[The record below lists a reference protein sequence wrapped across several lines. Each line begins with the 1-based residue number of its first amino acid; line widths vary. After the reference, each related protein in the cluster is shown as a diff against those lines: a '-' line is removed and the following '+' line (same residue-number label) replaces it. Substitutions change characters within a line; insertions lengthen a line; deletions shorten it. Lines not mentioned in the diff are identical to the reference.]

1 MDIKKILV
9 GIDESKYA
17 DYAAEYG
24 FSLARK
30 LGAAIAIV
38 NIIEPIPAAVS
49 PMNDTTF
56 GLPLEGTADVNN
68 VEILNTQN
76 QAADN
81 LLSCIVQ
88 KYGSDLQVTQ
98 YTDYGS
104 SAEGIVNCG
113 AQFGAD
119 LLVIGTHHRSGF
131 DRLLMGSVAEDVV
144 RKSLVPVLV
153 VPLTDKPA
161 AE

>member
-1 MDIKKILV
+1 MDMKKILV

-30 LGAAIAIV
+30 MGAAIALV
-38 NIIEPIPAAVS
+38 NIIEPIPATVS

-56 GLPLEGTADVNN
+56 GLPLEGTADVNS

-76 QAADN
+76 HAADS
-81 LLSCIVQ
+81 LLSRMVQ
-88 KYGSDLQVTQ
+88 KYGSNLQVTQ

-119 LLVIGTHHRSGF
+119 LIVIGTHHRSGF

-144 RKSLVPVLV
+144 RKSPVPVLV
-153 VPLTDKPA
+153 VPLNDKPV